1 MCESCLYGDGG
12 ATGGM
17 WDGVRCDIDDRSV
30 FWSPISPWLNVRSQW
45 KGGTANA
52 TKSQWQPDPWER
64 ETTFFFNQILLLCPP
79 PPPYQPPFQFLF
91 TFLFLVM
98 SNSSFLNLWFFCDHK
113 QVPPTVLALVYI
125 LFFLHTHKGGSKVT
139 TFSYAQFLNLA
150 SQTHTLIT
158 IIIIHIS
165 QNTTP
170 HSFFPPLFHY
180 HVK

>member
-30 FWSPISPWLNVRSQW
+30 SWSPISPWLNVRSQW

-79 PPPYQPPFQFLF
+79 PLLTNLHSNFFSPSCFLSCLIHLFLTFGFSVITNRYLQLFWPLF
-91 TFLFLVM
+91 TFFF
-98 SNSSFLNLWFFCDHK
+98 SS
-113 QVPPTVLALVYI
+113 I
-125 LFFLHTHKGGSKVT
+125 HTKEEAKSRP
-139 TFSYAQFLNLA
+139 F
-150 SQTHTLIT
+150 HTR
-158 IIIIHIS
+158 
-165 QNTTP
+165 
-170 HSFFPPLFHY
+170 SF
-180 HVK
+180 